1 MSLFKQDP
9 LDAEIKRLEREQ
21 RELERQAARLS
32 ARGFEPPQPEE
43 PPKPVNRP
51 AKILFENED
60 GSPEPGLSV
69 KDRRMLKVQQ
79 KIARNR
85 VITLGVVLFILAVL
99 AARSIGWIP

>member
-21 RELERQAARLS
+21 RELEREAARLS
-32 ARGFEPPQPEE
+32 SRGFETPKPEE
-43 PPKPVNRP
+43 PQKPVPRP

-60 GSPEPGLSV
+60 EIVEPGLSV

-85 VITLGVVLFILAVL
+85 VITLGLVLLVLAIL
-99 AARSIGWIP
+99 AARSVGWIP